1 MNIKKLMALLV
12 SAAMILSLAA
22 CSKQGN
28 DTKTQAGTGSYSAD
42 AAFTFTDGAITAT
55 GESSGY
61 EIDGT
66 YLTIEAS
73 GTYLLSGSSSA
84 GNAGGMQ
91 PGGNMGDM
99 QPPLRQAWR
108 AKTRRRAPAKPE

>member
-55 GESSGY
+55 G
-61 EIDGT
+61 
-66 YLTIEAS
+66 
-73 GTYLLSGSSSA
+73 
-84 GNAGGMQ
+84 
-91 PGGNMGDM
+91 
-99 QPPLRQAWR
+99 
-108 AKTRRRAPAKPE
+108 

>member
-73 GTYLLSGSSSA
+73 GTYLLSGSSSPPAMQAACSPA
-84 GNAGGMQ
+84 GTWAICSPPPASLAGKN
-91 PGGNMGDM
+91 PTES
-99 QPPLRQAWR
+99 PRKA
-108 AKTRRRAPAKPE
+108 